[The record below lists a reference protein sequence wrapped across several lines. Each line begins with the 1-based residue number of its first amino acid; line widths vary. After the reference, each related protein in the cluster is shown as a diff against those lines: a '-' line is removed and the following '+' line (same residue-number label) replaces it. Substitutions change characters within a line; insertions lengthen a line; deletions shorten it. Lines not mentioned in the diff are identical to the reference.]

1 MRCSLGS
8 LSHARHLWPLAVV
21 VALLVSPAVAAEE
34 MLPLQYEED
43 TGRVLLE
50 VRELDAPLIY
60 ANNLAAGLGTS
71 GPLLDRGQMGNEML
85 VRFERRGAKVLL
97 VEENTD
103 HRALSDNE
111 ALQRSV
117 DESFARSVL
126 AAFEIEEER
135 DGALVVDATD
145 FFLTDVFDIK
155 RRIEGAEMGRPSL
168 DADRS
173 YIEPEY
179 TAAFPEN
186 SEIRA
191 ALTFAVD
198 EPSSELQT
206 HTPDGRSVT
215 LEQQHSFLALPDEE
229 YEPREFHPRAG
240 IFPHV
245 FFDFAQGHDT
255 DYRQRWLWRWRLV
268 PSDKEAYLDG
278 ELVEP
283 EEPIVFYM
291 DPAIPEPY
299 RSTFIEGGLWW
310 NDVFEAAGFKDAFRI
325 EELPEDA
332 DPMDARYNMIHW
344 VHRRERGPSIGPSHK
359 DPRTGEIINSIV
371 RMDSFRSLVN
381 HDIWMGFRPAAGP
394 DGLALDSE
402 RMAMDRR
409 LQHTAHEIGHALGL
423 AHNFIAATHE
433 RASVMDY
440 PVPLVRLDEDGY
452 LDISEAY
459 EPGPGAHDELAVRYA
474 YTWFPDEEAEREG
487 LAEIMEDA
495 KDEGLRFITGGDA
508 QPDGSFPDATVWVEG
523 EDMLSALE
531 RTLGVRSALV
541 EAFDERALDEGEP
554 FSFLDKRFAHV
565 YFHHRTALEGVIKY
579 LGGMEFAY
587 ALKGEDLSP
596 TRRIPPEEQ
605 EQALERVLETLEP
618 DHLRVPGAV
627 ADLIPPRPF
636 GWDWQ
641 GEDPL
646 FDDDAGAAFDPLF
659 AAHSLAQ
666 ETVDGVLHPE
676 RVNRMVSYHAR
687 DADFPGPQEVLDEL
701 IEASWGQEPEDH
713 AEMEQGS
720 TLVRITQ
727 RSVLD
732 GMLDLAASDRIS
744 SEARA
749 VVEDRLKDLADD
761 LDNGGWLGLGGNG
774 ADELTRAHRDMAL
787 RDIERYF
794 EDEDDPDRRPRP
806 EPIPLPWP

>member
-1 MRCSLGS
+1 MKRSL
-8 LSHARHLWPLAVV
+8 
-21 VALLVSPAVAAEE
+21 LLVAAVWWAGVVLASSVLAEE
-34 MLPLQYEED
+34 AMLPVHYEAE
-43 TGRVLLE
+43 TGRAFLE
-50 VRELDAPLIY
+50 VRDLDEPLIY
-60 ANNLAAGLGTS
+60 SNNLAAGLGTS
-71 GPLLDRGQMGNEML
+71 GPLLDRGQMGNETL
-85 VRFERRGAKVLL
+85 VRFQRRGDRVLL
-97 VEENTD
+97 VQENTD
-103 HRALSDNE
+103 HRAQTDNE
-111 ALQRSV
+111 DLQRSV
-117 DESFARSVL
+117 DESFPSSVL

-135 DGALVVDATD
+135 EGALLVDATD
-145 FFLTDVFDIK
+145 FFLSDVFGMG
-155 RRIEGAEMGRPSL
+155 RSIEDAELGRPSL
-168 DADRS
+168 DTERS

-179 TAAFPEN
+179 TDAFPEN

-191 ALTFAVD
+191 VLTFAVED
-198 EPSSELQT
+198 PAAELET
-206 HTPDGRSVT
+206 HAPDGRSVT
-215 LEQQHSFLALPDEE
+215 LEQQHSFLQLPDEQ

-245 FFDFAQGHDT
+245 FFDFAQGHDS
-255 DYRQRWLWRWRLV
+255 DYRQRWLWRWRLE

-283 EEPIVFYM
+283 KEPIVFYM

-325 EELPEDA
+325 KDLPDDA
-332 DPMDARYNMIHW
+332 DPMDIRYNMIHW
-344 VHRRERGPSIGPSHK
+344 VHRRERGPSVGPSHK
-359 DPRTGEIINSIV
+359 DPRTGEIIHSIV
-371 RMDSFRSLVN
+371 RMDSYRSLVN

-402 RMAMDRR
+402 EMAMGRR

-440 PVPLVRLDEDGY
+440 PVPLVSLDEDGY

-459 EPGPGAHDELAVRYA
+459 EPGPGAHDALAVRYA

-487 LAEIMEDA
+487 LEEIMADA
-495 KDEGLRFITGGDA
+495 KEAGLRFITGGAA

-523 EDMLSALE
+523 ADMLSALE
-531 RTLGVRSALV
+531 RTLGVRAALV

-579 LGGMEFAY
+579 LGGMEFSY
-587 ALKGEDLSP
+587 ALKGEDLDP
-596 TRRIPPEEQ
+596 TRRIPAEEQ

-646 FDDDAGAAFDPLF
+646 FQDDAGAAFDPLF

-666 ETVDGVLHPE
+666 ETVDGLLHPE
-676 RVNRMVSYHAR
+676 RVNRMTAFHAR
-687 DADFPGPQEVLDEL
+687 DEAYPGLGQVLERL
-701 IEASWGQEPEDH
+701 IEESWGRVPEDH
-713 AEMEQGS
+713 ADSEQGP

-727 RSVLD
+727 RAVLD
-732 GMLDLAASDRIS
+732 GLLDLAASERIS

-749 VVEDRLKDLADD
+749 QAEAKLKGLAED
-761 LDNGGWLGLGGNG
+761 LDSRGWWPRGNG
-774 ADELTRAHRDMAL
+774 ADELTAAHREMAL

-794 EDEDDPDRRPRP
+794 DGEDDPDRRPRP

>member
-1 MRCSLGS
+1 MRSL
-8 LSHARHLWPLAVV
+8 LWLVPAAGV
-21 VALLVSPAVAAEE
+21 VALVFSSSALAAEA
-34 MLPLQYEED
+34 MLPVHYEED
-43 TGRVLLE
+43 TGRALLE
-50 VRELDAPLIY
+50 VRELDEPLIY
-60 ANNLAAGLGTS
+60 SNNLAAGLGTS
-71 GPLLDRGQMGNEML
+71 GPLLDRGQMGNETL
-85 VRFERRGAKVLL
+85 VRLQRRGDRVLL
-97 VEENTD
+97 VDENTD
-103 HRALSDNE
+103 HRAQTDDPH
-111 ALQRSV
+111 LQRSV
-117 DESFARSVL
+117 DESFPSSVL

-135 DGALVVDATD
+135 DGALVVDATE
-145 FFLTDVFDIK
+145 FFLSDVFGIG
-155 RRIEGAEMGRPSL
+155 RSIEDAELGRPSL
-168 DADRS
+168 DPDRS
-173 YIEPEY
+173 YIEPDY
-179 TAAFPEN
+179 TDAFPEN
-186 SEIRA
+186 TEVRA
-191 ALTFAVD
+191 ALTFAVED
-198 EPSSELQT
+198 PSSELED
-206 HTPDGRSVT
+206 HAPDGRSVT
-215 LEQQHSFLALPDEE
+215 LEQQHSFLQLPEDE
-229 YEPREFHPRAG
+229 YTPREFHPRAG

-245 FFDFAQGHDT
+245 FFDFAQGHDS
-255 DYRQRWLWRWRLV
+255 DYRQRWLWRWRLE
-268 PSDKEAYLDG
+268 PSDEAAYLEG

-325 EELPEDA
+325 EDLPEDA

-344 VHRRERGPSIGPSHK
+344 VHRRERGPSVGPSHK
-359 DPRTGEIINSIV
+359 DPRTGEIIHSIV

-394 DGLALDSE
+394 EGLALDSE
-402 RMAMDRR
+402 EMAMDRR

-440 PVPLVRLDEDGY
+440 PVPLVHLDEDGD

-487 LAEIMEDA
+487 LEEIMADA
-495 KDEGLRFITGGDA
+495 QEEGLRFITGGAA

-531 RTLGVRSALV
+531 RTLGVRQALI
-541 EAFDERALDEGEP
+541 EAFDDRALDEGEP

-565 YFHHRTALEGVIKY
+565 YLHHRTALEGVIKY
-579 LGGMEFAY
+579 LGGLEFAY
-587 ALKGEDLSP
+587 AFKGEDIDP
-596 TRRIPPEEQ
+596 TRRIPAEEQ
-605 EQALERVLETLEP
+605 ELALERVLETLEP
-618 DHLRVPGAV
+618 EHLRVPGAV

-641 GEDPL
+641 GEEPL
-646 FDDDAGAAFDPLF
+646 FQDHAGAAFDPLF

-666 ETVDGVLHPE
+666 QTVDGLLHPE
-676 RVNRMVSYHAR
+676 RVNRMVAFHAR
-687 DADFPGPQEVLDEL
+687 DDDYPGPHRVLDRL
-701 IEASWGQEPEDH
+701 LAASWERQPADY
-713 AEMEQGS
+713 ADREQGP
-720 TLVRITQ
+720 TLIRIVQ

-732 GMLDLAASDRIS
+732 GMLDLAASERIS

-749 VVEDRLKDLADD
+749 VVEDRLQELAEELDDGGWWPGGGNAADD
-761 LDNGGWLGLGGNG
+761 
-774 ADELTRAHRDMAL
+774 LTRAHRDMAR
-787 RDIERYF
+787 RDIEAYF
-794 EDEDDPDRRPRP
+794 AGEDDPDQRPRP